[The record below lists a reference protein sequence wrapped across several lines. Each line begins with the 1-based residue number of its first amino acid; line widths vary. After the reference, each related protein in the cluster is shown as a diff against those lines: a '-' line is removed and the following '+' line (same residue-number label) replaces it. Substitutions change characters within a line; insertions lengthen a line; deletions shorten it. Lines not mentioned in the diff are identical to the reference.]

1 MDTRK
6 EHIIMQRTFENFAAL
21 GEDGANEDGL
31 DRRLE
36 MFVET
41 LQAFAGGPRGYRL
54 RRIILTNFWL
64 YGLQEF
70 EIPHGRLFLA
80 GENASGKS
88 TVLTAA
94 LPLALDGDLRPNRI
108 DTFGG
113 RERHVEY
120 YVLGGSESAT
130 PFSHERRTSYIALEF
145 EWCNPDMPPIA
156 PELRQRWENGDHDK
170 TRFLTIGISLAGN
183 INASDRIRPLR
194 FLITDGSRLGYDL
207 HTIYETGNKHDK
219 RAYDHARF
227 KQQLEGHGII
237 CDSQAEYERQVARHL
252 FGFSDEKDLEKL
264 INLLLVLRRP
274 NLSSELSF
282 SRVHDYLKQSLR
294 KISGE
299 TTHRVIGTIERID
312 AIQDEIERI
321 QEAFNA
327 TDHLHTAQQN
337 LAHVRAQAAG
347 CDYLGAQLAEDSV
360 LSRVKKLRR
369 DVATAENE
377 RKKADVQSQALQTE
391 QYQVSGQIKAL
402 EASEGLQVA
411 SQLTAAR
418 ERTHEAE
425 AQLHLQEQSR
435 EAAAHA
441 IEVSLENLAQQRERF
456 AGVKTESAAQVRELV
471 QVASDEALWEV
482 AAFQLE
488 EALQQVNAIAMDAPF
503 RPEVPLAVTSLLGE
517 QSAERSA
524 WLRRLEELH
533 QQREKLEAK
542 VQNARMLE
550 TMRFQELDEA
560 RRRFSDA
567 QDRGYEA
574 QQNLTTVLKQ
584 FVASTDDDNSSFA
597 LEMLDEGMQPQ
608 GEIGDDESL
617 AGTIVE
623 QFAHAL
629 NNYRQAIDALER
641 DLLEAADA
649 AQGELNELQLL
660 TGSKNHE
667 IAEINALYEQK
678 QAEPEYAPSQPTR
691 RTLARAK
698 LAEQGIAALPLYAL
712 LDFVPNIDDAEAG
725 RIEYM
730 LEDAGLLD
738 ALVVAP
744 AQIAAA
750 DALLAAEGLSDCR
763 LDSANIDAGL
773 NATNAGGIQG
783 LRFDTSVNAD
793 ADSNTTD
800 WEAVAAKVLTTLGQH
815 VGARFIAPASEQ
827 HVGAQFI
834 ATASSPV
841 LWSAN
846 ENGNWTHGLLTGQA
860 GAGEARC
867 IGKATRLRV
876 RQRELDELDAQR
888 TKLEEEL
895 HWLHGQ
901 LAQYEQQLTQWQDK
915 QAQLRKFLP
924 ASGLDEIYAE
934 LAQARLTLDDARS
947 KYQKTHLQ
955 TQEARQSCN
964 AVIATLERESNGVS
978 PLASELRHVQN
989 ALMGVVKLKNSAK
1002 SLQLHLASIIHT
1014 WEDYQKAN
1022 ESLEKARANE
1032 TNVLSMYERVRSQAL
1047 QAKAEV
1053 EELQRIAAF
1062 ANAEELS
1069 ERLRSLREQSESLAR
1084 QLEETRASF
1093 IRADERVKGM
1103 SENLTEAE
1111 TQLLEVQQHRTA
1123 KQALFGD
1130 ALHAY
1135 PVEQLGPV
1143 QQLAANQQYVKAALA
1158 VAKVVL
1164 AGETLRESDVAL
1176 RKEQL
1181 EAEERDTYNALAR
1194 AFNREQPLLLE
1205 YGPDLD
1211 DAGHVIFLNEQK
1223 SRPVELLELL
1233 GERIEMQKTLLG
1245 QEERQL
1251 FEEFLLQEIA
1261 EAIRTHILEAEEWVQ
1276 QINTVLSGLP
1286 MIGEHYS
1293 LQWKPLPEYDVTKL
1307 GSHLAQQYKLLRKPV
1322 PTLTAEETE
1331 TLMSAFRSE
1340 IDAVRLRQQENP
1352 ETNFMDALEQVF
1364 DYREWFHFD
1373 VLVTPIG
1380 GQRQRLTD
1388 KVAGT
1393 RSGAEQLFALYVPLF
1408 AALGALYRNA
1418 APGAPRLLAL
1428 DEAFD
1433 KVSVANTQRI
1443 MEFLVSQ
1450 DFQWIMTGPQVSG
1463 TGSKI
1468 PACARYMMIHE
1479 KGSPVATAS
1488 ASFWSDSQSL

>member
-1 MDTRK
+1 
-6 EHIIMQRTFENFAAL
+6 MQRTFENFTAL

-120 YVLGGSESAT
+120 YVLGGAESAT
-130 PFSHERRTSYIALEF
+130 PFNHERRTSYIALEF

-183 INASDRIRPLR
+183 VNASDRIRPLR

-237 CDSQAEYERQVARHL
+237 CDSQGEYERQVARHL

-337 LAHVRAQAAG
+337 LALVRAQAAG

-369 DVATAENE
+369 DVSTAENE
-377 RKKADVQSQALQTE
+377 RKKAYVQSQALQTE

-435 EAAAHA
+435 EAAAHS

-456 AGVKTESAAQVRELV
+456 AGAKTESAAQVRELV

-488 EALQQVNAIAMDAPF
+488 EALQQVNTIAMDAPY

-567 QDRGYEA
+567 QDRGYQS
-574 QQNLTTVLKQ
+574 QQNLTNTLKQ
-584 FVASTDDDNSSFA
+584 FVTGTDDDDNPSFA
-597 LEMLDEGMQPQ
+597 LESLDEGIQPQ

-617 AGTIVE
+617 TGTIVE

-667 IAEINALYEQK
+667 IAEITALYEQK
-678 QAEPEYAPSQPTR
+678 QAEPEYAPLQPTR
-691 RTLARAK
+691 RTVARAK

-712 LDFVPNIDDAEAG
+712 LDFVPGIDENEAG

-744 AQIAAA
+744 AQVAAA
-750 DALLAAEGLSDCR
+750 DALLATEGLSDCR
-763 LDSANIDAGL
+763 LNIANVEADNVA
-773 NATNAGGIQG
+773 NARGIHG
-783 LRFDTSVNAD
+783 LRFDTSVNTD
-793 ADSNTTD
+793 ADSSAID
-800 WEAVAAKVLTTLGQH
+800 WETVTTGILTTLGQH
-815 VGARFIAPASEQ
+815 VGARLIAPAS
-827 HVGAQFI
+827 
-834 ATASSPV
+834 SSPV
-841 LWSAN
+841 LWSAS
-846 ENGNWTHGLLTGQA
+846 EEGKWTHGLLTGQA
-860 GAGEARC
+860 STGEARC

-876 RQRELDELDAQR
+876 RQRELDELAAQR
-888 TKLEEEL
+888 TRLEEEL

-901 LAQYEQQLTQWQDK
+901 LAQYEQQLTQLQEK
-915 QAQLRKFLP
+915 QAQVRKFLP
-924 ASGLDEIYAE
+924 TSGLDEIYAE

-947 KYQKTHLQ
+947 KYSKTHLQ

-964 AVIATLERESNGVS
+964 AVIATLERESNGVA

-1002 SLQLHLASIIHT
+1002 SLQLHLSSIIHT

-1022 ESLEKARANE
+1022 ASLEKARANE

-1069 ERLRSLREQSESLAR
+1069 ERLRSLREQSEGLTR
-1084 QLEETRASF
+1084 QLEETRATF

-1111 TQLLEVQQHRTA
+1111 AQLLEVQQHRTT
-1123 KQALFGD
+1123 KQAIFGD

-1135 PVEQLGPV
+1135 PVEQLVPV

-1158 VAKVVL
+1158 VAKVVP

-1251 FEEFLLQEIA
+1251 FEDFLLQEIA

-1286 MIGEHYS
+1286 MIGEHYA

-1331 TLMSAFRSE
+1331 TLMGAFRSE
-1340 IDAVRLRQQENP
+1340 IDSVRLRQQENP

>member
-1 MDTRK
+1 
-6 EHIIMQRTFENFAAL
+6 MQRTFENFTAL
-21 GEDGANEDGL
+21 GAGEDGANEDGL

-41 LQAFAGGPRGYRL
+41 LQAFAGGPCGYRL

-130 PFSHERRTSYIALEF
+130 PFNHERRTSYIALEF

-183 INASDRIRPLR
+183 VNASDRIRPLR

-252 FGFSDEKDLEKL
+252 FGFTDEKDLEKL

-312 AIQDEIERI
+312 AIQAEIERI

-337 LAHVRAQAAG
+337 LALVRAQVAG
-347 CDYLGAQLAEDSV
+347 CDYLGAQLAEDTV
-360 LSRVKKLRR
+360 LNRVKKLRR
-369 DVATAENE
+369 DVSTAENE
-377 RKKADVQSQALQTE
+377 RRKADTQAQALQTE

-435 EAAAHA
+435 TAAAHS
-441 IEVSLENLAQQRERF
+441 IEASLENLAQQRERF
-456 AGVKTESAAQVRELV
+456 ARTKTESAAQVRELL
-471 QVASDEALWEV
+471 QIASDEARWEV

-488 EALQQVNAIAMDAPF
+488 QALQQVNAIAMDAPF

-517 QSAERSA
+517 QSSERST

-560 RRRFSDA
+560 RRRFSTA

-574 QQNLTTVLKQ
+574 QQNLTNTLKQ
-584 FVASTDDDNSSFA
+584 FNVGARFIAPSFT
-597 LEMLDEGMQPQ
+597 LETLETLDEGLQPQ
-608 GEIGDDESL
+608 GEMGDDESL
-617 AGTIVE
+617 TGNIVE
-623 QFAHAL
+623 QLAHAL
-629 NNYRQAIDALER
+629 DNYREAIDALER
-641 DLLEAADA
+641 DLLDAADA

-667 IAEINALYEQK
+667 IAEITALYEQK
-678 QAEPEYAPSQPTR
+678 LAEPEYAPLRPTR
-691 RTLARAK
+691 HTLARAK

-712 LDFVPNIDDAEAG
+712 LDFVPGIDDAEAG

-744 AQIAAA
+744 AQITAA
-750 DALLAAEGLSDCR
+750 DALLATEGLSACR
-763 LDSANIDAGL
+763 LNIADIEAGL
-773 NATNAGGIQG
+773 NAANARGIHG
-783 LRFDTSVNAD
+783 LRFDTAVNID
-793 ADSNTTD
+793 TDSRPID
-800 WEAVAAKVLTTLGQH
+800 WEAVAATILTTLGQ
-815 VGARFIAPASEQ
+815 Q
-827 HVGAQFI
+827 VGAQFI
-834 ATASSPV
+834 APPSSHA
-841 LWSAN
+841 LWSAG
-846 ENGNWTHGLLTGQA
+846 EDGKWTHGLLTGQA

-876 RQRELDELDAQR
+876 RQRELDEIDAQR
-888 TKLEEEL
+888 AKLEEEL
-895 HWLHGQ
+895 KWLHGQ
-901 LAQYEQQLTQWQDK
+901 LADYEQQLTQLQEK

-934 LAQARLTLDDARS
+934 LAQARLTLDEARS

-955 TQEARQSCN
+955 TQEVRQSCN
-964 AVIATLERESNGVS
+964 GVIATLERESNGVA
-978 PLASELRHVQN
+978 PFASELRHVQN

-1002 SLQLHLASIIHT
+1002 SLQLHLSSILHN
-1014 WEDYQKAN
+1014 WEDYQKAS
-1022 ESLEKARANE
+1022 ESLAKARANE
-1032 TNVLSMYERVRSQAL
+1032 ANILQMYERIRSQAL

-1053 EELQRIAAF
+1053 EELQRVAAF

-1069 ERLRSLREQSESLAR
+1069 NRLRNLREQSESLAR
-1084 QLEETRASF
+1084 ELEEARASF

-1111 TQLLEVQQHRTA
+1111 AQLLEVQQQRTA
-1123 KQALFGD
+1123 KQARFSD

-1135 PVEQLGPV
+1135 PVEQLVRV
-1143 QQLAANQQYVKAALA
+1143 QQLAANQQYIKTALSI
-1158 VAKVVL
+1158 AKVVP
-1164 AGETLRESDVAL
+1164 AGETLRESDVVM

-1194 AFNREQPLLLE
+1194 VFNREQPVLLE

-1211 DAGHVIFLNEQK
+1211 DQGHVVFLNEQK

-1251 FEEFLLQEIA
+1251 FEDFLLQEIA

-1286 MIGEHYS
+1286 MIGEHYA

-1322 PTLTAEETE
+1322 PALTAEETE
-1331 TLMSAFRSE
+1331 TLMGAFRSE
-1340 IDAVRLRQQENP
+1340 IDSVRLRQQENP

>member
-1 MDTRK
+1 
-6 EHIIMQRTFENFAAL
+6 MQRTFENFTAL
-21 GEDGANEDGL
+21 GAGENSANEDGL

-120 YVLGGSESAT
+120 YVLGGKESAT
-130 PFSHERRTSYIALEF
+130 PFNHERRTSYIALEF
-145 EWCNPDMPPIA
+145 EWCNPDAPPIA

-219 RAYDHARF
+219 RAYDHPRF

-337 LAHVRAQAAG
+337 LAFIRAQAAG
-347 CDYLGAQLAEDSV
+347 CDYLGAQLAEDTV
-360 LSRVKKLRR
+360 LNRVKKLRR
-369 DVATAENE
+369 DVSAAENE
-377 RKKADVQSQALQTE
+377 RKKADIQSQAFQTE

-441 IEVSLENLAQQRERF
+441 IEVSMENLAQQRERF
-456 AGVKTESAAQVRELV
+456 ARAKAESAAQVRELV
-471 QVASDEALWEV
+471 QIASEEALWEV

-488 EALQQVNAIAMDAPF
+488 EALQQIHAIAMDAPF
-503 RPEVPLAVTSLLGE
+503 RPEVPLAVTSLPGE
-517 QSAERSA
+517 QSTERST

-533 QQREKLEAK
+533 QLREKLEAK

-567 QDRGYEA
+567 QDRGYTA
-574 QQNLTTVLKQ
+574 QQNLTNTLKQ
-584 FVASTDDDNSSFA
+584 FVAAIGDDGNPSFA
-597 LEMLDEGMQPQ
+597 LETLDEGMQPQ

-617 AGTIVE
+617 AGSVVE

-629 NNYRQAIDALER
+629 DNYRLAIDALES
-641 DLLEAADA
+641 DLIEAADS

-667 IAEINALYEQK
+667 IAEIQSLYEQK
-678 QAEPEYAPSQPTR
+678 LAEPEYAPLRPTR
-691 RTLARAK
+691 RTLARTK

-712 LDFVPNIDDAEAG
+712 LDFVPGIDDAEAG
-725 RIEYM
+725 RIEYI

-750 DALLAAEGLSDCR
+750 DALLATEGLSDCR
-763 LDSANIDAGL
+763 LNIADIVANAGNETGA
-773 NATNAGGIQG
+773 NAPNAGGIHG
-783 LRFDTSVNAD
+783 LRFDTAVNTEMHG
-793 ADSNTTD
+793 NTID
-800 WEAVAAKVLTTLGQH
+800 WEAVTAKILATLGH
-815 VGARFIAPASEQ
+815 PLGVRFIAPSS
-827 HVGAQFI
+827 H
-834 ATASSPV
+834 TAPSPSHS

-846 ENGNWTHGLLTGQA
+846 KDGKWTQGLLTGQA

-867 IGKATRLRV
+867 IGKVTRLRV
-876 RQRELDELDAQR
+876 RQRELDELAAQR

-895 HWLHGQ
+895 QWLHGQ
-901 LAQYEQQLTQWQDK
+901 LANYEQQLTQLQEK

-934 LAQARLTLDDARS
+934 LAQARLTLDEARS

-955 TQEARQSCN
+955 TQETRQSCN
-964 AVIATLERESNGVS
+964 AVIATLERESNGIA
-978 PLASELRHVQN
+978 PLANELRHVQN

-1002 SLQLHLASIIHT
+1002 SLQLQLSSIIHT
-1014 WEDYQKAN
+1014 WEDYQKAT
-1022 ESLEKARANE
+1022 ESLEKARAND

-1047 QAKAEV
+1047 QARAEM
-1053 EELQRIAAF
+1053 EELQRVAAF

-1069 ERLRSLREQSESLAR
+1069 NRLRSLREQSESLAR
-1084 QLEETRASF
+1084 ELEDARASF
-1093 IRADERVKGM
+1093 IRADERARGM

-1111 TQLLEVQQHRTA
+1111 TQLLAVQQLRTA
-1123 KQALFGD
+1123 KQARFSD
-1130 ALHAY
+1130 SLHTY
-1135 PVEQLGPV
+1135 PVEQLVPA
-1143 QQLAANQQYVKAALA
+1143 QQLATNQQFVKAAL
-1158 VAKVVL
+1158 KITRVVP

-1194 AFNREQPLLLE
+1194 VFNREQPILLE

-1211 DAGHVIFLNEQK
+1211 DQGHVIFLNEQK

-1251 FEEFLLQEIA
+1251 FEDFLLQEIA

-1286 MIGEHYS
+1286 MIGEHYA
-1293 LQWKPLPEYDVTKL
+1293 LQWKPLPEYDETKL

-1322 PTLTAEETE
+1322 PALTAGETE
-1331 TLMSAFRSE
+1331 TLMGAFRSE
-1340 IDAVRLRQQENP
+1340 IDSVRIRQQENP

-1373 VLVTPIG
+1373 VLVAPIG